1 MAESCEFRQIYERFR
16 AIGERH
22 APEVHRCWLDR
33 EFPRALWDELGYEGV
48 FSAATSRGRGL
59 ESGALFLAPVM
70 QGVTNAT
77 FDGGFMISVAVHGVF
92 GLGLI
97 DLCAPAEVRIR
108 YLDRLC
114 GGKEM
119 LAFGVTE
126 HHGGTDA
133 LNPSTRVTR
142 CHSGLVKVTGRK
154 WHITNAPIAG
164 VILALAKDEE
174 DRLVFAIVDR
184 HLDGVSVGDPLAPA
198 GARTSPVAE
207 ITFADVLIPEEN
219 VFRSISDG
227 NNILRKVLTAEKIL
241 GAYPAIGMMERVIQ
255 EAMAF
260 VRSRSTNGRPLARQQ
275 FVQHRLTEMQISLET
290 VRGFAQSTLERFAK
304 GEDVTLEAAALK
316 LQAMRMGVETGINA
330 IQACG
335 SYGLLEQSRLPMAM
349 LDGLSGTIGG
359 GTEEAQRM
367 IVMTEMTKRLNRA
380 ARPGTIAMVDSRA

>member
-1 MAESCEFRQIYERFR
+1 MVESCESRQIYERFR

-22 APEVHRCWLDR
+22 APEVYRCWIDR
-33 EFPRALWDELGYEGV
+33 QFPRALWDELGGEGV
-48 FSAATSRGRGL
+48 FAVATSRGRGL
-59 ESGALFLAPVM
+59 ESGSLFLAPVM

-77 FDGGFMISVAVHGVF
+77 LDGGFMISVAVHGVF

-97 DLCAPAEVRIR
+97 DLCAPADVRTR

-114 GGKEM
+114 AGKEV

-142 CHSGLVKVTGRK
+142 CSAGLVRVSGRK

-164 VILALAKDEE
+164 VIVALAKDEQ

-184 HLDGVSVGDPLAPA
+184 DLEGVIVGEPLAPA

-207 ITFADVLIPEEN
+207 ITFEDVLIPEEH
-219 VFRSISDG
+219 VFRSISG
-227 NNILRKVLTAEKIL
+227 GSNVLRKVLTAEKIL

-255 EAMAF
+255 EAMLF
-260 VRSRSTNGRPLARQQ
+260 VRSRSTNGRPLSRQQ
-275 FVQHRLTEMQISLET
+275 FVQHRLTEMQIALET

-316 LQAMRMGVETGINA
+316 LQAMRLGVETGINA

-335 SYGLLEQSRLPMAM
+335 SYGLQEQSRLPMAM

-367 IVMTEMTKRLNRA
+367 IVMTEMTRRLG
-380 ARPGTIAMVDSRA
+380 RPPEPCV

>member
-1 MAESCEFRQIYERFR
+1 MDSPETTAEIYERFR

-22 APEVHRCWLDR
+22 ASEVYRCWIER
-33 EFPRALWDELGYEGV
+33 EFPRALWDELGTEGV
-48 FSAATSRGRGL
+48 FSVATSRGLGL
-59 ESGALFLAPVM
+59 EAGARFLAPTL

-97 DLCAPAEVRIR
+97 DLCAPAAVRDR

-114 GGKEM
+114 SGREM

-133 LNPSTRVTR
+133 LNPATRVTR
-142 CHSGLVKVTGRK
+142 HSPGLTMVSGRK
-154 WHITNAPIAG
+154 WHITNAPIAS
-164 VILALAKDEE
+164 VILALARDEKGQ
-174 DRLVFAIVDR
+174 LVFAIVERD
-184 HLDGVSVGDPLAPA
+184 LEGVSVGEPLEPA

-207 ITFADVLIPEEN
+207 ISLDDVLIPEEN
-219 VFRSISDG
+219 VFRPIRDG
-227 NNILRKVLTAEKIL
+227 ANVLRKVLTAEKIL
-241 GAYPAIGMMERVIQ
+241 GAYPAIGMMERVIA
-255 EAMAF
+255 ESMAF
-260 VRSRSTNGRPLARQQ
+260 ARSRSANARPLARQQ
-275 FVQHRLTEMQISLET
+275 FVQYRLTEMQIALET
-290 VRGFAQSTLERFAK
+290 IRGFARSILERFVA

-335 SYGLLEQSRLPMAM
+335 SYGLQEPSRLPMAM

-367 IVMTEMTKRLNRA
+367 VVIAEMTRRFSKTR
-380 ARPGTIAMVDSRA
+380 S